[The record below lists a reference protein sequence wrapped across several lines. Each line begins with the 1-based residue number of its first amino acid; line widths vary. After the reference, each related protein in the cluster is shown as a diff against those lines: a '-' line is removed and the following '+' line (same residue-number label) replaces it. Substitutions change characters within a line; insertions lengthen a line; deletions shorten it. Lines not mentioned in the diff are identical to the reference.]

1 MANDGLWLL
10 GVLLGIAAGVINALG
25 IVLQKKAHVRDSFK
39 SDGKSTVLDFLSPTP
54 LLLDFFFGSQMVN
67 LALPVEQQKNF
78 CLNPR
83 WLFGYGTY
91 VVGNTAAAFA
101 LTFAPQSVI
110 RYVPFL
116 SGIYIFYIICYFP
129 LAFSCQDFLH
139 VCFLRQSTA
148 R

>member
-25 IVLQKKAHVRDSFK
+25 IVLQKKAHVRESFR
-39 SDGKSTVLDFLSPTP
+39 SYLWQIINSG
-54 LLLDFFFGSQMVN
+54 FGNSRNLQMAN

-83 WLFGYGTY
+83 WLFGFGTY